1 MMRALRKLELT
12 LAILKPDVVAQPHI
26 LKEIRSVILQQEF
39 LFVRSKK
46 LILSPTRAKEFY
58 KEHDGKFF
66 LNRLVS
72 FMSSG
77 PIWTHIL
84 ARENAIPEWRRIMGP
99 TKVLKTIHEAP
110 ETIRGRFGLT
120 DTRNC
125 THGSDSTETA
135 AREIK
140 FFFPEFSIGKWHD
153 TEETHFFS
161 RQVSLDEDL
170 CQHVSLQ
177 DVSDAIS

>member
-72 FMSSG
+72 FMS
-77 PIWTHIL
+77 
-84 ARENAIPEWRRIMGP
+84 R
-99 TKVLKTIHEAP
+99 TIHEAP

>member
-12 LAILKPDVVAQPHI
+12 LAILKPDVVAHPNI
-26 LKEIRSVILQQEF
+26 LKEIRSIILQQEF
-39 LFVRSKK
+39 FFVRSKK
-46 LILSPTRAKEFY
+46 LILSPTRANEFY
-58 KEHDGKFF
+58 KEHEGKFF

-125 THGSDSTETA
+125 THGSDSPETA
-135 AREIK
+135 AREIN
-140 FFFPEFSIGKWHD
+140 FFFPEFSTDRWHD
-153 TEETHFFS
+153 TEGAYFYNG
-161 RQVSLDEDL
+161 QVAFNEDL
-170 CQHVSLQ
+170 CQHVPLQ
-177 DVSDAIS
+177 HVSDSIS